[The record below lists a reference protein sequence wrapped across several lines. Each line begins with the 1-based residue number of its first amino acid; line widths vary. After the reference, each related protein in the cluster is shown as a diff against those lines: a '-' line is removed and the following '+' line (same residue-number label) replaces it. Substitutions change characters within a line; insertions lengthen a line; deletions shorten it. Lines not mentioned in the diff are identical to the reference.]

1 LTARRPRRREDID
14 AEIAAQRSVSMRD
27 AGLRRIG
34 DVTRWLM
41 AGTAGL
47 IGALALVAAGA
58 FHGHSVSVTAPTAPA
73 TSSNQA
79 ASTSDGLPAPAQAPQ
94 PAVSAPVV
102 VSGGS

>member
-1 LTARRPRRREDID
+1 LTARRARRREDID
-14 AEIAAQRSVSMRD
+14 AELVAQRSASMRD

-41 AGTAGL
+41 AATAGL

-58 FHGHSVSVTAPTAPA
+58 FHGHSVSVTTPPA
-73 TSSNQA
+73 AAAGANQA
-79 ASTSDGLPAPAQAPQ
+79 ASTSDGLQAPAQAPQ